1 MGAEGKMEVS
11 DEKQEVNEA
20 MNSVPSTVNFYM
32 PHVEQYPVGPKLRV
46 GLIVAVQPN
55 EQQKKRTEEFWL
67 AKFVMWK
74 IEHDAVTNQK
84 KVLFKVAWLENNG
97 KGTYRPAKNSRGHSH
112 CDLIPS
118 GSVFFWFDGLTSA
131 NKISQS
137 HLRELK
143 ARLAHARSN
152 YSSSD
157 SDNSPLKSSKRV
169 LHDDP
174 RLHTDEQELF
184 DLIPITKA
192 PGNLSDAEEDDCAER
207 ASDDEAEQKYF
218 ADLVA

>member
-1 MGAEGKMEVS
+1 MKSWSQCCNGAGLYCRRHCLSLGLCYHPRHVVDVAEGKMEVS

-97 KGTYRPAKNSRGHSH
+97 KGTYRPAK
-112 CDLIPS
+112 
-118 GSVFFWFDGLTSA
+118 T
-131 NKISQS
+131 
-137 HLRELK
+137 
-143 ARLAHARSN
+143 
-152 YSSSD
+152 
-157 SDNSPLKSSKRV
+157 
-169 LHDDP
+169 HDATV
-174 RLHTDEQELF
+174 HTGEQELF